1 MTKQSRVTFI
11 GGFFDAATAFCSCI
25 FCSSFDSPRVGCA
38 RMSAVDIFGWLG
50 TIVLVV
56 SLLQSRMLRLRI
68 INLIAALM
76 LIAFNAMVEV
86 WPMVGMNVA
95 VALIDLYFLV
105 KMYRDWRTGKKE
117 LVGR

>member
-1 MTKQSRVTFI
+1 
-11 GGFFDAATAFCSCI
+11 
-25 FCSSFDSPRVGCA
+25 
-38 RMSAVDIFGWLG
+38 MSAVDIFGWLG

-117 LVGR
+117 PIVAQGAALKS